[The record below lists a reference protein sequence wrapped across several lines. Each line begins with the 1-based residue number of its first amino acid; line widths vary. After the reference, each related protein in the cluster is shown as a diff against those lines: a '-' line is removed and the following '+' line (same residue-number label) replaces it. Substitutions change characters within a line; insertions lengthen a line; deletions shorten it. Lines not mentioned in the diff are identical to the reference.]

1 VTDVPKKSVNHLE
14 NGATLANQQQIT
26 DMANED
32 SSPLEEHQPV
42 AQVTGSAI
50 PGPDPLAS
58 FSLEYVD
65 SAEPAAGSSMV
76 FPNSSHVAHKSSV
89 MTFEIDIIKNQWTL

>member
-1 VTDVPKKSVNHLE
+1 VSHLE
-14 NGATLANQQQIT
+14 NGATLADQQQIT
-26 DMANED
+26 DMVNED

-42 AQVTGSAI
+42 AQVTESAI
-50 PGPDPLAS
+50 PGPDPLAP

-76 FPNSSHVAHKSSV
+76 STNGSYVAHKSSV
-89 MTFEIDIIKNQWTL
+89 ITFEIDIIEN